1 MIFPTYLGKFYLC
14 QFFNDPFADLVLKQ
28 LVASVT
34 GLSDEGLGLVLGI
47 GSHWSHFFIACR
59 SRLCVESWEL
69 EKWVHGQ
76 YHWVLYGRYCRS
88 HVGYFSHISSLCAL
102 EGGVSVE
109 MVCCYQISA
118 EVGLGLI
125 LGIGHICHIRHTSFW
140 TFLHCVCR
148 DGMLLS
154 VLV

>member
-1 MIFPTYLGKFYLC
+1 MGHIGHIFSLRVI
-14 QFFNDPFADLVLKQ
+14 QD
-28 LVASVT
+28 
-34 GLSDEGLGLVLGI
+34 GLLRAERWKS
-47 GSHWSHFFIACR
+47 GSMSNFM
-59 SRLCVESWEL
+59 
-69 EKWVHGQ
+69 
-76 YHWVLYGRYCRS
+76 LYGRYCRS
-88 HVGYFSHISSLCAL
+88 HIGYFSHIGHTFNLCVDSDGLYEEGVLGHIGHIPSLRFVQDGML
-102 EGGVSVE
+102 VGGVSVE

>member
-1 MIFPTYLGKFYLC
+1 MVGI
-14 QFFNDPFADLVLKQ
+14 A
-28 LVASVT
+28 
-34 GLSDEGLGLVLGI
+34 GLMLGI
-47 GSHWSHFFIACR
+47 LVTFHHCG
-59 SRLCVESWEL
+59 
-69 EKWVHGQ
+69 
-76 YHWVLYGRYCRS
+76 
-88 HVGYFSHISSLCAL
+88 AL